1 MDELKRE
8 MKPGT
13 RMHGPASLRL
23 SYNTTVPAHMRGG
36 LLELSHL
43 IVPES
48 HRRQGYASMLMQ
60 KVCAEADRAGKVL
73 MLTVRPFDTIAMDA
87 KQLTEWYGRYGFDVI
102 QQSPVLMARP
112 ARAPMKFTP
121 KPLAFSIAM
130 AQAETVH

>member
-1 MDELKRE
+1 MDELK

-23 SYNTTVPAHMRGG
+23 SHNTTIPAHMRGG

-48 HRRQGYASMLMQ
+48 HRRQGYASMLVQ
-60 KVCAEADRAGKVL
+60 KVCAEADKAGKVL
-73 MLTVRPFDTIAMDA
+73 ILTVRPYDVIGMDGE
-87 KQLTEWYGRYGFDVI
+87 QLAEWYGRFGFRVI

-112 ARAPMKFTP
+112 AGADMAFTP
-121 KPLAFSIAM
+121 KPLAFSMSA
-130 AQAETVH
+130 AFETVH